1 MKKGILVLGHGSR
14 SNDAQEVFNSIVKQ
28 FKALGYENVKA
39 AHMELCEPNIP
50 KILEEF
56 KSEGIFDVIA
66 LPLFLYPGIHLKEDI
81 PEMFQK
87 FMAEDDRLR
96 LTLLEPLK
104 DDSLIAKILEKR
116 YLEAI
121 K

>member
-1 MKKGILVLGHGSR
+1 MKKGIMVLGHGSR
-14 SNDAQEVFNSIVKQ
+14 SLDAQQVFNSIVRQ
-28 FKALGYENVKA
+28 FQALGYGNVKA
-39 AHMELCEPNIP
+39 AHMELCEPDIP
-50 KILEEF
+50 TVLKAFAE
-56 KSEGIFDVIA
+56 EGIFDIYA

-81 PEMFQK
+81 PGLFQEL
-87 FMAEDDRLR
+87 MAANPRLR

-104 DDSLIAKILEKR
+104 DDPLIVKILENR